1 MRLRRDRAKR
11 LFVLRILF
19 YPLLV
24 LARLLLAPIRALK
37 RLRAAPRGALIEV
50 KLKGRV
56 REGPPRPT
64 KWWPPR
70 FLAARGPFMRNAP
83 EGRVSVL
90 RRIVDEVIADDGVSG
105 LIATVEGLEAG
116 WATLEAIRAELLRV
130 RTANKRLAVYLPSGA
145 GNGEMFVASAAETIV
160 AAPTVDIALVGIRS
174 EGHYARAALDRI
186 GVGVELHARKEFKSA
201 GDRVAR
207 DDRSE
212 GDRLQTTV
220 LVEGVDGALIAA
232 VAEGRGMTVAEVEA
246 AIDEGPTHAKY
257 ALERK
262 LVDRLA
268 HDDELPTVLGAPIV
282 LAGGWYAR
290 RKSGKTPRP
299 LFPKPYIGV
308 VEVHGGI
315 TSGSSPIAGAM
326 GPVAIADRVIAD
338 LRAAERDPKCAAVVL
353 DVDSPGGTVVASDA
367 IGAAVKR
374 LSAKKPVFARM
385 GDVAA
390 SGGYWIACEAR
401 AIVARP
407 LTVTGSIGVVAI
419 RPIAARL
426 AERIGIS
433 RDVIARGRFADLDA
447 LIRPPR
453 DDEREL
459 FAREIDR
466 HYEAFVDHVARARN
480 KSSQE
485 IEPLARGRVWLGK
498 DALDKALVDHLGGF
512 DLAVSLAREA
522 SGKTDLD
529 PEARI
534 IVGHMPSHRDAMPEA
549 KRVLAALA
557 TLLPEELAPL
567 VAAIESRASVVVLA
581 SNDRLR

>member
-1 MRLRRDRAKR
+1 
-11 LFVLRILF
+11 VLRILF
-19 YPLLV
+19 FPLLLLV
-24 LARLLLAPIRALK
+24 RLLLAPLRAL
-37 RLRAAPRGALIEV
+37 RRARAAPRGALIEV
-50 KLKGRV
+50 ELEGRV
-56 REGPPRPT
+56 REGPPRPK

-83 EGRVSVL
+83 EVRVAAL
-90 RRIVDEVIADDGVSG
+90 RRIVDEVIADPRVAG
-105 LIATVEGLEAG
+105 LLATVDGLEAG

-130 RTANKRLAVYLPSGA
+130 RAANKRLCVHLPSGA
-145 GNGEMFVASAAETIV
+145 GNREMFVASAAETIV
-160 AAPTVDIALVGIRS
+160 AAPTVDIALVGIKS
-174 EGHYARAALDRI
+174 EAHYARRALDRL
-186 GVGVELHARKEFKSA
+186 GVDVELHARKEFKSA

-212 GDRLQTTV
+212 GDRVQTTV
-220 LVEGVDGALIAA
+220 LVEGIHRALVAA
-232 VAEGRGMTVAEVEA
+232 IAEGRGMSVVEVDA

-257 ALERK
+257 ALERR

-268 HDDELPTVLGAPIV
+268 HDDDLPTVLGAPIV
-282 LAGGWYAR
+282 RSSGWLSR
-290 RKSGKTPRP
+290 RRSGKDARP
-299 LFPKPYIGV
+299 LFAKPYVGV

-338 LRAAERDPKCAAVVL
+338 LRAAERDPRCAAVIL

-374 LSAKKPVFARM
+374 LSSKKPVFARM

-390 SGGYWIACEAR
+390 SGGYWVACEAR

-407 LTVTGSIGVVAI
+407 LTVTGSIGVVAV

-447 LIRPPR
+447 VTRPPR

-485 IEPLARGRVWLGK
+485 VEPLARGRVWLGT
-498 DALDKALVDHLGGF
+498 DALGKGLVDHLGGF
-512 DLAVSLAREA
+512 ELAVALAREA
-522 SGKTDLD
+522 AGKKDLE
-529 PEARI
+529 PEARV
-534 IVGHMPSHRDAMPEA
+534 IVGHMPSRRDELPEA

-557 TLLPEELAPL
+557 SLLPEELAPL
-567 VAAIESRASVVVLA
+567 VAVVESRASIVVLA
-581 SNDRLR
+581 ASDRLR